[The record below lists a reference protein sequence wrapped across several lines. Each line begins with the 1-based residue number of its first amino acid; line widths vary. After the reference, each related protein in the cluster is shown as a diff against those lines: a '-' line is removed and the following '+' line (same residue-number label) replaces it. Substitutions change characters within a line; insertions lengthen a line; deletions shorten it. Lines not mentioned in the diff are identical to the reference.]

1 MPYKLSEG
9 ELLCNCIAIMFKCRL
24 KYISTIEHL
33 KMKFSNTYILY
44 VPSNDVEKLH
54 SKIVLKGQLFEINA
68 LKLKT
73 SLLIALNMK
82 SHFRICGIL

>member
-1 MPYKLSEG
+1 
-9 ELLCNCIAIMFKCRL
+9 MFKCRL

-54 SKIVLKGQLFEINA
+54 SKIVLKGQIFEINA